1 VRMIAV
7 QCARLGNVWL
17 RVCYATY
24 GRCYAE
30 GSLRSCCH
38 LHSVMNAQT
47 ALTILKYGVSESYPR
62 YICPVAGSGTM
73 KVWKMQ
79 DLGLQTLQLVRTAA
93 NQGTVTTAM
102 ARFAQIVHNFPAFAG
117 MVSSTKVSTAVREE
131 VQSYTGEG
139 VLL

>member
-1 VRMIAV
+1 MNMGVEK
-7 QCARLGNVWL
+7 
-17 RVCYATY
+17 VCSLYCDTVVMACLHAYSASHPRFSAT
-24 GRCYAE
+24 G
-30 GSLRSCCH
+30 
-38 LHSVMNAQT
+38 
-47 ALTILKYGVSESYPR
+47 
-62 YICPVAGSGTM
+62 AGSGTM

-131 VQSYTGEG
+131 VLSYTGEG
-139 VLL
+139 VLALPCCVRQNGN

>member
-1 VRMIAV
+1 
-7 QCARLGNVWL
+7 
-17 RVCYATY
+17 
-24 GRCYAE
+24 
-30 GSLRSCCH
+30 
-38 LHSVMNAQT
+38 
-47 ALTILKYGVSESYPR
+47 
-62 YICPVAGSGTM
+62 M

-102 ARFAQIVHNFPAFAG
+102 ARLAQIVHNFPAFAG

-139 VLL
+139 GACVTLLRASGGCTLMSYHLTSSPMFQRGRNFVP